1 MDEILSA
8 TVDSRN
14 GIVLDPRTKLFM
26 LITITTLMFSTSN
39 DGIMNIVKPILSL
52 IPFALILSEHKFK
65 TAGKYA
71 VLYAVCFVLE
81 RLALNVWS
89 GMISFLVLA
98 ATSIMTRFAPGIM
111 TGAYL
116 MQVSYDQVIGYDTQ
130 ISKLQEE
137 YNRYYSLKASLGDD
151 LKEGLISK
159 EEFDDFRESY
169 GRKCEELEQMIEN
182 QKKLVKQMFEGGVS
196 ATVQLEDWKKSLEI
210 KELDRTLLALT
221 VDKIYIYEN
230 KQIKIHI
237 RYQDMIEKMKV
248 IRRFYAEHRTECR
261 KEVG

>member
-1 MDEILSA
+1 MLKEIQAYTALFI
-8 TVDSRN
+8 DSQ
-14 GIVLDPRTKLFM
+14 M
-26 LITITTLMFSTSN
+26 
-39 DGIMNIVKPILSL
+39 IMEELC
-52 IPFALILSEHKFK
+52 E
-65 TAGKYA
+65 
-71 VLYAVCFVLE
+71 
-81 RLALNVWS
+81 
-89 GMISFLVLA
+89 
-98 ATSIMTRFAPGIM
+98 
-111 TGAYL
+111 
-116 MQVSYDQVIGYDTQ
+116 MQVSYDQVIGYETQ

-137 YNRYYSLKASLGDD
+137 YNRYYSLKAALGDD

-237 RYQDMIEKMKV
+237 RYQDTIEKMKV

>member
-1 MDEILSA
+1 M
-8 TVDSRN
+8 
-14 GIVLDPRTKLFM
+14 PC
-26 LITITTLMFSTSN
+26 
-39 DGIMNIVKPILSL
+39 
-52 IPFALILSEHKFK
+52 
-65 TAGKYA
+65 KY
-71 VLYAVCFVLE
+71 
-81 RLALNVWS
+81 
-89 GMISFLVLA
+89 
-98 ATSIMTRFAPGIM
+98 
-111 TGAYL
+111 
-116 MQVSYDQVIGYDTQ
+116 

-261 KEVG
+261 KEVE